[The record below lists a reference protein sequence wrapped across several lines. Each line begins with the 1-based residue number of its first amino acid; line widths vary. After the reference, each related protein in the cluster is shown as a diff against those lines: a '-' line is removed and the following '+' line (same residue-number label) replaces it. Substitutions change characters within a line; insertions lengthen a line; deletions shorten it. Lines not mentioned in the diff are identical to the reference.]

1 MKKTMMILLALS
13 LACIV
18 AVGST
23 MSYLTYTD
31 ADVNTMVVGNVKI
44 SQLEQKRENGAL
56 VDFVDD
62 VKLLPVTDVTANS
75 FEING
80 KEYQLLNTEYN
91 AVDKIVTVKNEGTED
106 AYVRTLIA
114 FEMLKG
120 EDDTWKNP
128 LTDGNLKMN
137 APNVTETGVTFEKN
151 GTWYALYVCTYSAP
165 LTSGQTTAP
174 SLLQVYLSSKEKG
187 EFYEGVG
194 EKYDILTLS
203 QAVQAAGFTA
213 GAEAALNEAFGAID
227 AANAATWFGGIGA

>member
-31 ADVNTMVVGNVKI
+31 YDVNTMVVGDVKI

-114 FEMLKG
+114 FELMADG
-120 EDDTWKNP
+120 SNP
-128 LTDGNLKMN
+128 LEHHLRMVAN
-137 APNVTETGVTFEKN
+137 NVAATGVTFTKGETQYVVYACYMELAA
-151 GTWYALYVCTYSAP
+151 GT
-165 LTSGQTTAP
+165 TSAP
-174 SLLQVYLSSKEKG
+174 SLLQVYLTPEENG
-187 EFYEGVG
+187 DFFNGVG
-194 EKYDILTLS
+194 ASYEILALS